1 MTYNNSNYS
10 GGSLGEFDKLPYES
24 VEEIPI
30 NEEPKK
36 SNKFLLIGA
45 IVAVAFLL
53 F

>member
-1 MTYNNSNYS
+1 MAYNNANYS
-10 GGSLGEFDKLPYES
+10 GGSLGEFDKLYES

-30 NEEPKK
+30 DEEPKK
-36 SNKFLLIGA
+36 SNKFLIIGA